1 MLLTSTPQN
10 SSIVTLGNA
19 ELPVVVSAAGER
31 ATYRFVEFFTA
42 QIRNPNTRRAYHT
55 AISQFFLWCH
65 SQNLQLH
72 QIHSIHV
79 ATYIELLQQHVS
91 APTVKQHMAG
101 IRKLFDWLVVGH
113 VLETNPAHAV
123 RGPKYVVKRGKTPIL
138 TPEDTRALFD
148 SIPTDSLIGL
158 RDRALLAVMVYSF
171 ARVDAAA
178 KMLVKDYYPNGKRWW
193 IRLHEKGGKHHEMPA
208 HHTLEQYLDEY
219 IEAAGIRDEPKG
231 FLFRTFKG
239 KTGAMTENRMLQT
252 YAWQMVQRRVAASGL
267 PLPTICNHSFRGTGI
282 TTYLKN
288 GGTLEKAQQM
298 ANHESPRTTKLYDRT
313 SDEISLDEVEKIII

>member
-10 SSIVTLGNA
+10 SAIVTLGNA

-65 SQNLQLH
+65 SQNLQLQ

-79 ATYIELLQQHVS
+79 ATYIELLQQQVS
-91 APTVKQHMAG
+91 LPTVKQHMAG

-158 RDRALLAVMVYSF
+158 RDRALLALMVYSF
-171 ARVDAAA
+171 ARVGAAV
-178 KMLVKDYYPNGKRWW
+178 KMRVKDYYPNGKRWW

-219 IEAAGIRDEPKG
+219 IEAAGIKDDPKG

-239 KTGAMTENRMLQT
+239 KTGVMTENAMLQT

-267 PLPTICNHSFRGTGI
+267 PLPDICNHSFRGTGI

-313 SDEISLDEVEKIII
+313 QDEISLDEVERIII

>member
-1 MLLTSTPQN
+1 MLLISTPQN
-10 SSIVTLGNA
+10 SAIVTLGNT

-55 AISQFFLWCH
+55 DISQFFLWCH

-79 ATYIELLQQHVS
+79 ATYVEQLQQHVS
-91 APTVKQHMAG
+91 APTVKQHMAA

-113 VLETNPAHAV
+113 VMETNPSQVV

-138 TPEDTRALFD
+138 TPEDTRALFN
-148 SIPTDSLIGL
+148 SIPVDTLIGL
-158 RDRALLAVMVYSF
+158 RDRALLALMVYSF

-178 KMLVKDYYPNGKRWW
+178 KMRVKDYYPNGKRWW

-208 HHTLEQYLDEY
+208 HHTLEHYLDAY
-219 IEAAGIRDEPKG
+219 IEAAGIRNDPKG
-231 FLFRTFKG
+231 FLFRTFRG
-239 KTGAMTENRMLQT
+239 KTGTMTENRMLQT
-252 YAWQMVQRRVAASGL
+252 YAWQMVQRRVAAAGLSLSG
-267 PLPTICNHSFRGTGI
+267 ICNHSFRGTGI

-313 SDEISLDEVEKIII
+313 YDEISLDEVEKIII

>member
-10 SSIVTLGNA
+10 SAIVTLGNA
-19 ELPVVVSAAGER
+19 ELPILVCAAGER

-55 AISQFFLWCH
+55 DISQFFLWCH

-79 ATYIELLQQHVS
+79 ATYVEQLQQHVS
-91 APTVKQHMAG
+91 LPTVKQHMAA

-138 TPEDTRALFD
+138 TPEDTRALFG
-148 SIPTDSLIGL
+148 SIPTHSLIGL
-158 RDRALLAVMVYSF
+158 RDRALLALMVYSF
-171 ARVDAAA
+171 ARVGAAV
-178 KMLVKDYYPNGKRWW
+178 KMRVKDYYPNGKRWW

-219 IEAAGIRDEPKG
+219 IEAAGIKNDPKG

-239 KTGAMTENRMLQT
+239 KTGVMTENAMLQT

-267 PLPTICNHSFRGTGI
+267 PLPDICNHSFRGTGI

-313 SDEISLDEVEKIII
+313 QDEISLDEVERIII

>member
-10 SSIVTLGNA
+10 SAIVTLGNA

-31 ATYRFVEFFTA
+31 ATYRFIEFFTA

-55 AISQFFLWCH
+55 AVSQFFLWCD
-65 SQNLQLH
+65 SQNLELQ

-79 ATYIELLQQHVS
+79 ATYIELLQHHVS

-101 IRKLFDWLVVGH
+101 IRRLFDWLVVGH

-178 KMLVKDYYPNGKRWW
+178 KMRVKDYYPNGKRWW

-219 IEAAGIRDEPKG
+219 IDVAGIRDDPKG

-239 KTGAMTENRMLQT
+239 KTGLMTENRMLQT
-252 YAWQMVQRRVAASGL
+252 YAWQRVQRRVLAAGL
-267 PLPTICNHSFRGTGI
+267 PLAGICNHSFRGTGI

>member
-1 MLLTSTPQN
+1 M
-10 SSIVTLGNA
+10 
-19 ELPVVVSAAGER
+19 VSAAGER
-31 ATYRFVEFFTA
+31 ASYRFVEFFTA

-55 AISQFFLWCH
+55 DISQFFLWCH

-79 ATYIELLQQHVS
+79 ATYVEQLQQHVS
-91 APTVKQHMAG
+91 APTVKQHMAA

-113 VLETNPAHAV
+113 VLETNPSQAV

-148 SIPTDSLIGL
+148 SIPMDTLIGL

-178 KMLVKDYYPNGKRWW
+178 KMRVKDYYPNGKRWW

-219 IEAAGIRDEPKG
+219 IEAAGIRDDPKG
-231 FLFRTFKG
+231 DDNAYVESFFRTPKYAPPGLAKALPRWG
-239 KTGAMTENRMLQT
+239 KPVSGCSSSCSGTTTDTNTAKSALSHRHNVTTG
-252 YAWQMVQRRVAASGL
+252 
-267 PLPTICNHSFRGTGI
+267 
-282 TTYLKN
+282 
-288 GGTLEKAQQM
+288 KARP
-298 ANHESPRTTKLYDRT
+298 S
-313 SDEISLDEVEKIII
+313 

>member
-1 MLLTSTPQN
+1 MLLTTTAQN
-10 SSIVTLGNA
+10 SAIVTLGNT
-19 ELPVVVSAAGER
+19 ELPVLIRAAGER

-42 QIRNPNTRRAYHT
+42 QIRNPNTRRAYHV

-65 SQNLQLH
+65 SQNLQLQ

-79 ATYIELLQQHVS
+79 ATYVEQLQQHVS
-91 APTVKQHMAG
+91 APTVKQHMAA

-113 VLETNPAHAV
+113 VLETNPSHAV
-123 RGPKYVVKRGKTPIL
+123 RGPKHVVKRGKTPIL

-158 RDRALLAVMVYSF
+158 RDRALMALMVYSF
-171 ARVDAAA
+171 ARVGAAV
-178 KMLVKDYYPNGKRWW
+178 KMRVKDYYPNGKRWW
-193 IRLHEKGGKHHEMPA
+193 IRLHEKGGKRHEMPA
-208 HHTLEQYLDEY
+208 HHTLERYLDEY
-219 IEAAGIRDEPKG
+219 IEAAGIREDKKG

-239 KTGAMTENRMLQT
+239 KTGMMTENPMLQT
-252 YAWQMVQRRVAASGL
+252 YAWQMVQRRVAAAGL
-267 PLPTICNHSFRGTGI
+267 AVTDICNHSFRGTGI